1 MSETMEFYNPI
12 PDTGGTSSA
21 SSTLSSPCSNN
32 IIKTDLKSQEL
43 DLKDCLLNGD
53 VNSYLPNNNI
63 CDENTDISKD
73 DSCDSAECV
82 DGEQAQECYTGQ
94 EGDASSVGQ
103 SGKLI
108 FVTVFSLYYCLSKY
122 PSTFVTWSL
131 LLQSF
136 YQTRLCFNYCWHYFL
151 LLQRGKPLGHYV
163 MQTVVISGHYL
174 TIGILMK
181 SFGKP

>member
-1 MSETMEFYNPI
+1 MEFYNPI

-82 DGEQAQECYTGQ
+82 EQAQEFSYAGQ

-108 FVTVFSLYYCLSKY
+108 CLIKY
-122 PSTFVTWSL
+122 L
-131 LLQSF
+131 KI
-136 YQTRLCFNYCWHYFL
+136 
-151 LLQRGKPLGHYV
+151 GK
-163 MQTVVISGHYL
+163 L
-174 TIGILMK
+174 TL
-181 SFGKP
+181 S